1 MNRHRYAPAF
11 KSYEQHL
18 GRQPRQLADEVAD
31 KAGRAGIPL
40 PHDRELLRQLV
51 DPVPRV
57 PPQLYAVIGE
67 VLQWIQKL
75 DEQDGR
81 SEEDGDQ

>member
-1 MNRHRYAPAF
+1 MNRRRYVPAF
-11 KSYEQHL
+11 TSYEQHL
-18 GRQPRQLADEVAD
+18 SRQPRQLADKVAD
-31 KAGRAGIPL
+31 KAERAGIPL
-40 PHDRELLRQLV
+40 PRDRELLRQLA
-51 DPVPRV
+51 DPVLRV

-81 SEEDGDQ
+81 SEGDGDQ

>member
-1 MNRHRYAPAF
+1 MNGHRYVPVF
-11 KSYEQHL
+11 TSYEQHL
-18 GRQPRQLADEVAD
+18 GRQPRQLAEEVAD

-40 PHDRELLRQLV
+40 PRDRELLKQLA

-67 VLQWIQKL
+67 VLKWIQKL